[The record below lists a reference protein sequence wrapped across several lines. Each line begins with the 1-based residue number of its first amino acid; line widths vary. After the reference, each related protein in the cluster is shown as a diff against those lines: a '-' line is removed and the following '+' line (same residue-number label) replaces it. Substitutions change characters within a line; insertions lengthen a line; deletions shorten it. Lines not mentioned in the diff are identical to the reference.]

1 MFWSPNSAPQQV
13 FKLSYRKR
21 IGDERTNVPL
31 FLLSHTHV
39 HTHYDRK
46 GNFSA
51 LFLTAPVPRRQPSSH
66 QPLSVPAPLR
76 PAPNAHA
83 RPSLR
88 RAGSGS
94 RTLPQHAEQKTTSGE
109 NGGAGRPLSPRERP
123 EHPAAAAW
131 GGTGQGPARPP
142 ALPAVPR
149 RTEPP
154 ARPLRERSRG
164 RRPPHAGPAGEG
176 RPRAP
181 PAVPRRSTPHT
192 PGSARRRGSGCPPR
206 GTAIHSH
213 PSSPLPC
220 PARAAAAPRGDGD
233 CRRPAALTPPP
244 SRLRT
249 APPQEVP
256 PSAGG
261 RGGRR
266 TGPPRAPGGHL
277 NGGQKRSL
285 CSTGPFPFT
294 PSAAA
299 QKGGERGQSPVRAR
313 RAERGEEKH
322 LPSEAAAQA
331 RVVVAQITHP
341 DTTLYKMTEVIHMTK
356 H

>member
-21 IGDERTNVPL
+21 IGDERPNVPF
-31 FLLSHTHV
+31 FLLSHTHI

-46 GNFSA
+46 GKFSA
-51 LFLTAPVPRRQPSSH
+51 LFLTTPVPRRQPSSH
-66 QPLSVPAPLR
+66 QLLSLPPLLR
-76 PAPNAHA
+76 PGASAHA

-88 RAGSGS
+88 RAGTGS
-94 RTLPQHAEQKTTSGE
+94 RTLPQHAEQKTTSAE
-109 NGGAGRPLSPRERP
+109 NGGAGRPLPPRERP

-131 GGTGQGPARPP
+131 GGTGQGPARPA

-154 ARPLRERSRG
+154 ARPLRERSSG

-181 PAVPRRSTPHT
+181 PAVPRRSPPHT

-266 TGPPRAPGGHL
+266 TGPPRAHRAAILTAGSATLEPGR
-277 NGGQKRSL
+277 KEA
-285 CSTGPFPFT
+285 
-294 PSAAA
+294 SAAPA
-299 QKGGERGQSPVRAR
+299 LSVHPRPILFRSPLQPPRTPAPLQPLPKEAESPVRAR

-322 LPSEAAAQA
+322 LP
-331 RVVVAQITHP
+331 
-341 DTTLYKMTEVIHMTK
+341 
-356 H
+356 